1 MLSMRRGPRA
11 TGYVTAGALPYVF
24 HAVTVIQQPN
34 LVPQYLIP
42 SPLIFVPKD
51 VYQTVGSCRL

>member
-1 MLSMRRGPRA
+1 
-11 TGYVTAGALPYVF
+11 VF